1 MFRCA
6 RTTCTEPRTDIVL
19 LQMFAQRASEVTAVS
34 QAVCGCLSFSKPL
47 WDFSLFPD
55 IKRALS
61 SDCLGNPSCC
71 LVTAADSTSAGM
83 WFSCKRRRR
92 EADGLIPCCVF
103 TQVRE
108 KPDHWHRGSN
118 VCVCVCVRSGYGQTG
133 PHAQSPGYDSIA
145 SAVSGMMHVT
155 GPEVRLRPHMLSNVL
170 ILLSMNRF
178 PCLYK

>member
-34 QAVCGCLSFSKPL
+34 QAVCGCLSFSKSL

-118 VCVCVCVRSGYGQTG
+118 VCVCVCALRLRTDRSSRSESRVRLHRLGSVRDDARHRARGQTQTA
-133 PHAQSPGYDSIA
+133 HAQ
-145 SAVSGMMHVT
+145 
-155 GPEVRLRPHMLSNVL
+155 
-170 ILLSMNRF
+170 
-178 PCLYK
+178 